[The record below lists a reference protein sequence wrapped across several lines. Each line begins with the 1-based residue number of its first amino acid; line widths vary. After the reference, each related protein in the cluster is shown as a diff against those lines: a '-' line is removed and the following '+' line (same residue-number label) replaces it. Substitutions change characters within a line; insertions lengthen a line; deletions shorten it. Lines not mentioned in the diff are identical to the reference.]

1 MNSITRSHSKSQVP
15 VRCMRALGCAYRKLD
30 SDRGSYGW
38 WLDET
43 TKYGTGRVT
52 PNLLHNKPNLVHVIG
67 AVAFEPISFS
77 QPPHHSLSRVRA
89 CRRQD
94 SRFQGSLRQE
104 GAAQTKRPTQP
115 KSSDDPP
122 RSNNNNKH
130 LFSAHLPCP
139 GRRIPQTRFVQPRL
153 TGPHIQ
159 AVAQCPYARSAR
171 LALTYRALNIHVCRR
186 HSQHAKQRA
195 PSPHEPTN
203 FRPSSDDPCS
213 L

>member
-1 MNSITRSHSKSQVP
+1 MNSIPRSHSKSQVP

-30 SDRGSYGW
+30 SDRGSCGW

-122 RSNNNNKH
+122 RSNNNNT
-130 LFSAHLPCP
+130 SALS
-139 GRRIPQTRFVQPRL
+139 
-153 TGPHIQ
+153 
-159 AVAQCPYARSAR
+159 RSQNPPDAFC
-171 LALTYRALNIHVCRR
+171 T
-186 HSQHAKQRA
+186 
-195 PSPHEPTN
+195 T
-203 FRPSSDDPCS
+203 SSDGPSHSGGSAVPIRSFCTTCAYIPRPQHS
-213 L
+213 CLPPPFPTRQTACAVTT